1 MFKKAVLACATAAL
15 LAFGATA
22 LAGCGGQSAEDL
34 IRNNL
39 SAEFDQ
45 VKNLDEEFLNEVTAD
60 ASTSGLE
67 EFGIDAVELMKAYF
81 GGFDYVIDDVT
92 VDGDTATA
100 TVTLTCKSF
109 DDYMNAVTDVAMSA
123 SSDTDLGA
131 ATIEAVNAIE
141 PVQIDPIE
149 IPYEKVDNT
158 WEPTAEG
165 EQALY
170 SALFEG

>member
-1 MFKKAVLACATAAL
+1 
-15 LAFGATA
+15 
-22 LAGCGGQSAEDL
+22 
-34 IRNNL
+34 
-39 SAEFDQ
+39 
-45 VKNLDEEFLNEVTAD
+45 
-60 ASTSGLE
+60 
-67 EFGIDAVELMKAYF
+67 MKAYF

-131 ATIEAVNAIE
+131 AIIEAVNAIE

>member
-1 MFKKAVLACATAAL
+1 MFKKAVLACATAVL

-34 IRNNL
+34 IRDNL

-109 DDYMNAVTDVAMSA
+109 DDYMNAITDVA
-123 SSDTDLGA
+123 DFGA
-131 ATIEAVNAIE
+131 AIIEAVNAIE

>member
-1 MFKKAVLACATAAL
+1 MFKKAVLACATAVL

-34 IRNNL
+34 IRDNL

-109 DDYMNAVTDVAMSA
+109 DDYMNAITDDA
-123 SSDTDLGA
+123 DFGA
-131 ATIEAVNAIE
+131 AIIEAVNAIE